1 MDALHEDEDVQLAR
15 AIELSLASLALE
27 DTVAAVRK
35 EEQQQHDADYAI
47 ALNMAQ
53 QFEEEAMRYILE
65 TQEQALRE
73 AQQPV
78 PDPPSPPSPPPPAQ
92 PPPALANLDV
102 VQLLLTSVY
111 AGGRSSGER

>member
-1 MDALHEDEDVQLAR
+1 MDTFEDEEAAQLAA

-27 DTVAAVRK
+27 DTLAAARK
-35 EEQQQHDADYAI
+35 EQQQRQDADYAI
-47 ALNMAQ
+47 ALNLAQ
-53 QFEEEAMRYILE
+53 QFEEEAMRHILDI
-65 TQEQALRE
+65 QEQALRE

-102 VQLLLTSVY
+102 VQLLPTSTY
-111 AGGRSSGER
+111 AAGRSTGER